1 MANEY
6 WSYRQTV
13 IDEVSAIAE
22 LVGVNSV
29 AAIEFSDQ
37 EAARENLAA
46 LKIKNNIVFAGLY
59 NLNGRLLAHYP
70 EQLSRE
76 LAEGAPLNQVPSLD
90 DFSLT
95 SLGGDGFKYHIS
107 GQNIIV
113 VRVIRLDRELI
124 GYIKLQAGFDEVTAR
139 LYEIILIAV
148 FIITGAILASLF
160 IAHFLENV
168 LSDPIN
174 QLVRTMKR
182 VSDKKDYSLRVSK
195 NRDDEL
201 GLLIKGFNNMLAQ
214 IEVRNRAL
222 EYSRQHLEETVKAR
236 TEELAKTRDK
246 ALSASKAKSVFLA
259 NMSHEIRTPMN
270 AVLGFSQLLSRESLT
285 PEQADMVLRIETAGN
300 NLLIL
305 INDILDLSKIE
316 AGQLTLHQKDFD
328 LRHMLQELSY
338 IFSMRC
344 SDKGLSWCL
353 EADLS
358 SSLPVNGD
366 SGKLNQILIN
376 LLGNA
381 VKFTPS
387 GSLTLRVS
395 QIPDRRGRQD
405 NKPNIQMNQFRFEV
419 IDTGIGISEQDQARI
434 FLPFEQTDSSEMI
447 AGTGL
452 GLSISQ
458 GQLVFLGSKL
468 QLDSRKGHG
477 SRFFFDLSLPPAES
491 EVPEALNMPSKMY
504 RMAKGFTVRALV
516 VDDSMTNR
524 DLLTLLLTSAGVE
537 VREAVNG
544 LDALACVKKEC
555 PDVIFMDIRMPVMDG
570 LETLQR
576 LHKEY
581 GKDRMRIIAI
591 SASSFDH
598 QAQYFLDNGFDY
610 FISKPFQL
618 QEIFDCLSKL
628 LNVEFESE
636 TVRTSMIGKVTQPQ
650 EDFSDIRLPE
660 VLHQKLV
667 ETAEFGMVTEF
678 ESILIELENNN
689 SKVAPLA
696 DRCRVLLKNY
706 DLKAVVT
713 LLMTVKRIQ
722 SSQENKE

>member
-1 MANEY
+1 MIINTFNNFSVRHKLITMIVGVSCVSVLLTSIAFMANEY

-13 IDEVSAIAE
+13 IDEVSAMAE

-29 AAIEFSDQ
+29 AAIEFSDK

-46 LKIKNNIVFAGLY
+46 LKIKNNIDFAGLY
-59 NLNGRLLAHYP
+59 NLNGELLAHYP

-76 LAEGAPLNQVPSLD
+76 LTERAPLNQVPSLD

-246 ALSASKAKSVFLA
+246 ALSASKAKSIFLA

-316 AGQLTLHQKDFD
+316 AGQ
-328 LRHMLQELSY
+328 MAIELASFQPKPV
-338 IFSMRC
+338 I
-344 SDKGLSWCL
+344 LSAIDIIKHAMA
-353 EADLS
+353 ERGIIMHTDLS
-358 SSLPVNGD
+358 EEIPEIFADRARL
-366 SGKLNQILIN
+366 KQAIIN
-376 LLGNA
+376 LLSNA
-381 VKFTPS
+381 VKYNSDNGDIFVS
-387 GSLTLRVS
+387 TLYKEETGKVC
-395 QIPDRRGRQD
+395 I
-405 NKPNIQMNQFRFEV
+405 NVK
-419 IDTGIGISEQDQARI
+419 DTGPG
-434 FLPFEQTDSSEMI
+434 LSSEECQGLFEKFNRLGAENKNI
-447 AGTGL
+447 EGTGL
-452 GLSISQ
+452 GLYVTKKMLNEMHMDI
-458 GQLVFLGSKL
+458 VVKSK
-468 QLDSRKGHG
+468 
-477 SRFFFDLSLPPAES
+477 
-491 EVPEALNMPSKMY
+491 
-504 RMAKGFTVRALV
+504 KGFGTQF
-516 VDDSMTNR
+516 SIKIP
-524 DLLTLLLTSAGVE
+524 
-537 VREAVNG
+537 
-544 LDALACVKKEC
+544 VKK
-555 PDVIFMDIRMPVMDG
+555 
-570 LETLQR
+570 
-576 LHKEY
+576 
-581 GKDRMRIIAI
+581 
-591 SASSFDH
+591 
-598 QAQYFLDNGFDY
+598 
-610 FISKPFQL
+610 
-618 QEIFDCLSKL
+618 
-628 LNVEFESE
+628 
-636 TVRTSMIGKVTQPQ
+636 
-650 EDFSDIRLPE
+650 
-660 VLHQKLV
+660 
-667 ETAEFGMVTEF
+667 
-678 ESILIELENNN
+678 
-689 SKVAPLA
+689 
-696 DRCRVLLKNY
+696 
-706 DLKAVVT
+706 
-713 LLMTVKRIQ
+713 
-722 SSQENKE
+722 